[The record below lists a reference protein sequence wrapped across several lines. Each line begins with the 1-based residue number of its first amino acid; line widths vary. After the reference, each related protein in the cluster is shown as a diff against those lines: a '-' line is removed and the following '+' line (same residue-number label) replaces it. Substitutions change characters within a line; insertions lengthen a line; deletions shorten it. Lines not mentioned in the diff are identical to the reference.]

1 MQVLVAPPF
10 FAPNAG
16 IIGRMA
22 AFPEAGPGT
31 RPKILPQAR
40 LECAS
45 GGQLDFVRGA

>member
-1 MQVLVAPPF
+1 MPVLVVPPF

-16 IIGRMA
+16 IIDRMA
-22 AFPEAGPGT
+22 ALPEAVPGT
-31 RPKILPQAR
+31 RPEIQPQAR